1 MAQGKLYEPS
11 DADRLFVE
19 RSVMAGTQ
27 INVIADCLNITDDT
41 LRKHFKY
48 EITTARERLKG
59 DAVRVLMDSL
69 TDGSLDAAKYVLSRV
84 AGWTEKSVIDN
95 TSSDGT
101 MTPQVITRTVIDPK
115 ADEGS

>member
-1 MAQGKLYEPS
+1 MAQGKKYKPT
-11 DADRLFVE
+11 DADRGFVE
-19 RSVMAGTQ
+19 RAVMAGTR

-41 LRKHFKY
+41 LRKHFRY

-84 AGWTEKSVIDN
+84 AGWSESTALDV
-95 TSSDGT
+95 TSKGE
-101 MTPQVITRTVIDPK
+101 QVPFTGFMIERAEPDPP
-115 ADEGS
+115 ATD